1 MSSGHSYTE
10 DYAVNSGVVGSLSYQ
25 YKSFEFQYAYARWT
39 RNDHY
44 PESKTDVSSNLL
56 LVHYVGDFDFYD
68 LTIFAKAGGGVD
80 LSTDGQ
86 YLVGSFAFGGEY
98 SFSTSWAATSQVQ
111 VVFSEERNYRMFP
124 TLGIKYSW

>member
-1 MSSGHSYTE
+1 M
-10 DYAVNSGVVGSLSYQ
+10 GSLAYQ
-25 YKSFEFQYAYARWT
+25 HNRFEFQYMYSRWT

-44 PESKTDVSSNLL
+44 PERKTDVSSNLL
-56 LVHYVGDFDFYD
+56 LVHYVGDFDISD

-98 SFSTSWAATSQVQ
+98 NLSKTWAATSQMQ
-111 VVFSEERNYRMFP
+111 VVFSEERNYKMFP